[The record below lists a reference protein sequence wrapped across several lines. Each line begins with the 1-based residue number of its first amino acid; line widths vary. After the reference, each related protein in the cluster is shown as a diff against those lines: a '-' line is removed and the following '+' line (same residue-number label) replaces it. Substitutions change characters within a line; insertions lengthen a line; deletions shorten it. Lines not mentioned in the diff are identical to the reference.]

1 MGGEGSIQS
10 MITSLR
16 NNRNLLRK
24 KSMFKRGRT
33 FLSTRKEYYKTAKG
47 KNIELKKASKE
58 ELQLIRNKI
67 IKQRKVERIITLSIV
82 IALFVAVIMVVFYF
96 SHKQNIEKIK
106 EVEIEKENYLHENI
120 NEYSYLIE
128 EGDNWIDKKN
138 WNNAIYRYK
147 QAVELF
153 PNEFEASYRL
163 ALTYSYSCIFENENC
178 EIGETLTARLIK
190 YYPDDP
196 KLQELKKVFEK

>member
-16 NNRNLLRK
+16 NNRILLRK
-24 KSMFKRGRT
+24 KSMFKRDRT
-33 FLSTRKEYYKTAKG
+33 FLSTRKEYYKAAKG
-47 KNIELKKASKE
+47 KQIELKKASKE
-58 ELQLIRNKI
+58 ELHLIRNKI
-67 IKQRKVERIITLSIV
+67 IKQRKIERITTLSVV
-82 IALFVAVIMVVFYF
+82 IGFIITVIIISFYI
-96 SHKQNIEKIK
+96 SHKQNIKKNK

-147 QAVELF
+147 QAVDLF

-163 ALTYSYSCIFENENC
+163 ALAYSYSCIFENENC
-178 EIGETLTARLIK
+178 AIGITLTDRLIK